1 MKTIIPTIHLKEGQ
15 HYLVHTYNDVDLNY
29 PIHYHSEE
37 YELCMHIGC
46 KGTRIIGDHISNFDG
61 LDIVFMSPKLP
72 HCWHEDNGGEGY
84 GENAKVVVIN
94 FNKKFI
100 GQELLNSTEFI
111 NIKTLFKK
119 ANRGL
124 EIQGATKAYLEED
137 ILKLETLTGIEQYIH
152 LLKILNRIANSVEC
166 KPLSSPAYV
175 YTERKSPPNDVFEEV
190 HQYILDNYKR
200 KMKISEVAAIVSLSE
215 SAFSHY
221 FKKRT
226 FKSFSQFV
234 NELRVGY
241 ASRLLIETDKTIS
254 EAAFE
259 SGFNNLSNFNRI
271 FKKIK
276 ACSPKVYREKT
287 RFETNRSLLMA
298 S

>member
-15 HYLVHTYNDVDLNY
+15 NYLVHYYNDVHLDY
-29 PIHYHSEE
+29 PVHYHSGE
-37 YELCMHIGC
+37 YELCLHLGC
-46 KGTRIIGDHISNFDG
+46 SGTRIIGDHISNFTI
-61 LDIVFMSPKLP
+61 LDVVFIAPGLP
-72 HCWHEDNGGEGY
+72 HCWHEHYSEGERQE
-84 GENAKVVVIN
+84 ENAKVIVIN
-94 FNKKFI
+94 FNRQFI
-100 GQELLNSTEFI
+100 GEDLLNSNDFI
-111 NIKTLFKK
+111 KIKSLFKH
-119 ANRGL
+119 ASRGL
-124 EIQGATKAYLEED
+124 EIRGESKEYVKNKM
-137 ILKLETLTGIEQYIH
+137 LKLRETEGIQQYIH
-152 LLKILNRIANSVEC
+152 ILEIINYVANCNEWG
-166 KPLSSPAYV
+166 PISSPAYTHPV
-175 YTERKSPPNDVFEEV
+175 RKSAHNDAFEEV

-200 KMKISEVAAIVSLSE
+200 KIKISEVAAIVSLSE

-254 EAAFE
+254 EAAFD

-276 ACSPKVYREKT
+276 ACSPKVYREKSKFDT
-287 RFETNRSLLMA
+287 KRILG
-298 S
+298 